1 MTDEMKAALDNR
13 MLELAGQAIRML
25 ALCTYEGVPADNL
38 PDKGLTLAGVVAIR
52 DDVRPEAVE
61 AIKAV
66 QQAGVQVVM
75 MTVKKQRLPLLRM
88 QACCKVRRM

>member
-1 MTDEMKAALDNR
+1 MKAALDNR

-61 AIKAV
+61 AI
-66 QQAGVQVVM
+66 
-75 MTVKKQRLPLLRM
+75 
-88 QACCKVRRM
+88 